1 MADRTIES
9 PRAPTRVED
18 ERCNNSQAS
27 HAGLNLSEDEKAVLD
42 RQTAGPTAYLSSA
55 RFLLSCTSKVDGVIL
70 VTSSIAAIVGGV
82 ATPLAML
89 LLGSMGQSFRGYF
102 VGDTDLSEFNSQVHQ
117 ICLFYVYVAVG
128 AFVAIYIATVG
139 FTMAGEHIAQQIREK
154 YMAAIFRQNIA
165 YFEGIGVGEINTR
178 LTVDTN
184 LIQDAITGKA
194 SLTLSAIAT
203 FVSAF
208 IISFAKSW
216 RLALVLLPALVL
228 IVGSMTVGAAFMVK
242 YTKRALGAYSR
253 GASVA
258 EEAISSIET
267 VTAFSIQRR
276 SVNEYKKHIAA
287 ARLSGLH
294 SGVALAV
301 MMAIM
306 NGVIFWSYGLAFWQG
321 SRWMVHDQIS
331 LSAIITIL
339 FATIT
344 GAFALGNVSPH
355 TQAFVSGVTA
365 TSKISQTI
373 CRTSPI
379 DPSNLAG
386 EKLSVVEGTIEL
398 RNLRHAYPSRPGV
411 LVLDGLDLHF
421 PAGKMTALVGPSG
434 CGKSTIVGL
443 LERLY
448 DPISGNIYLDGHNI
462 TDLNLSWL
470 RQQIGLVSQEPTL
483 FSTTIFENIRYGLI
497 GTQYEHASLKE
508 IEHLIEQSSKTAN
521 AYDFIMALPEG
532 FQTHVGDQGALLS
545 GGQKQ
550 RIAIARAIVGEPRIL
565 LLDEAT
571 SALDVKAERAVQ
583 KALDHAARGR
593 TTIVIAHRLSTITAA
608 DNIVVMSAGR
618 IVEQGT
624 HHELLAKQSV
634 YHELVKQQTIQ
645 AKRAASIDQ
654 HDDVGLQDQDPDD
667 LLEAGNEKNQIN
679 ILADSEKATMHQ
691 SHDVITK
698 KDSTWALIKFVFQL
712 HKDGLYP
719 IMGGLFFSLIAGA
732 SHPTQAIFL
741 AKIIQ
746 ALSLKPAMYNV
757 LRHDVN
763 YWCWMYLMI
772 GFTTVI
778 GWLGQGVCFA
788 YYSQRLIYYA
798 RKKGLDTIVH
808 QDIGQFFLPGSS
820 SATFTTLLSTSAT
833 HIQGLSGVTL
843 GTLLVI
849 LTTLIAGFVLAVAI
863 GWKLALV
870 CTCTVPIQ
878 LGCGILR
885 LKCVTILEGHS
896 KKVSEASAAYAREY
910 STSIRTV
917 AALTLE
923 RFVQG
928 KYHDIMEEQR
938 RKSLLQISQSSIL
951 YAASQSL
958 NFLCAALAF
967 WYGSRLISTD
977 HYSMFQFFV
986 CYTTIIVGAYS
997 AGAIF
1002 SFAPDI
1008 GKAKSGA
1015 QDMKHLFDRPVRID
1029 ARQEGGISVPRI
1041 GGSIEFQNVS
1051 FRYPNRP
1058 EHLILEDVNLTVQ
1071 PGQYVALVGASGSG
1085 KSTIVSLIER
1095 FYDPE
1100 SGMVMVDGI
1109 DVKAWNLKN
1118 YRSHLALVGQSPA
1131 LYDGTI
1137 RDNIL
1142 LGAEGEV
1149 SDEVV
1154 VQACKDANIYDFV
1167 CSLPDGF
1174 ATVVGARGAML
1185 SGGQKQRIA
1194 IARALLRNP
1203 RILLLD
1209 EATSAL
1215 DSESEK
1221 TVQEALDAAARGRT
1235 TVAVAHRISTVQNA
1249 DCIYVLERGHI
1260 VEQGTHQSL
1269 LELRG
1274 RYYELVQI
1282 QSLDRAS

>member
-1 MADRTIES
+1 MADRSTES
-9 PRAPTRVED
+9 PRAPTHVED
-18 ERCNNSQAS
+18 EKCSQAS
-27 HAGLNLSEDEKAVLD
+27 HTGLDLYEDEKTVLD
-42 RQTAGPTAYLSSA
+42 RQTAGPTTYLGPA
-55 RFLLSCTSKVDGVIL
+55 RFLLSCTTKVDGVIL
-70 VTSSIAAIVGGV
+70 MISSIAAIVGGV
-82 ATPLAML
+82 GTPLAML

-102 VGDTDLSEFNSQVHQ
+102 IGDTDLKEFNSQVHQ

-128 AFVAIYIATVG
+128 EFVAIYIATVG
-139 FTMAGEHIAQQIREK
+139 FTMVGERIAQQIREK

-165 YFEGIGVGEINTR
+165 YFECIGVSEINNR
-178 LTVDTN
+178 LTIDTN

-228 IVGSMTVGAAFMVK
+228 IVGSMTVGAACMVK

-267 VTAFSIQRR
+267 VTAFGMQQRL
-276 SVNEYKKHIAA
+276 VNEYKKHIAA

-301 MMAIM
+301 MIAIM

-321 SRWMVHDQIS
+321 SRWMVNDQIS

-365 TSKISQTI
+365 TSKISQAI

-379 DPSNLAG
+379 DSSQSTG

-398 RNLRHAYPSRPGV
+398 RSIRHVYPSRPGV
-411 LVLDGLDLHF
+411 LVLDGLNLHF

-448 DPISGNIYLDGHNI
+448 DPISGTIYLDGHNI
-462 TDLNLSWL
+462 TDLNVSWL

-508 IEHLIEQSSKTAN
+508 IEHLIEQSTKTAN
-521 AYDFIMALPEG
+521 AYDFIMALPDG
-532 FQTHVGDQGALLS
+532 FQTHVGDQGGLLS

-618 IVEQGT
+618 VVEQGT

-634 YHELVKQQTIQ
+634 YQELVKQQTIQ
-645 AKRAASIDQ
+645 AKRVASIAQ
-654 HDDVGLQDQDPDD
+654 HDDVGLQDQDPND
-667 LLEAGNEKNQIN
+667 LVDIKNGKGQTTPLTN
-679 ILADSEKATMHQ
+679 SEKATVHQ
-691 SHDVITK
+691 SHDIIR

-712 HKDGLYP
+712 HKDGVYP
-719 IMGGLFFSLIAGA
+719 IIGGLFFSLIAGA

-741 AKIIQ
+741 AKIIE
-746 ALSLKPAMYNV
+746 ALSLKSSMYNV
-757 LRHDVN
+757 LRHNVN

-788 YYSQRLIYYA
+788 YYSQRLIYTA

-808 QDIGQFFLPGSS
+808 QDIGQFFLPESS
-820 SATFTTLLSTSAT
+820 SSRFTTLLSTSAT
-833 HIQGLSGVTL
+833 QIQGLSGVTL
-843 GTLLVI
+843 GTLLII

-870 CTCTVPIQ
+870 CTCTIPIQ

-885 LKCVTILEGHS
+885 LKCVAILEGHS
-896 KKVSEASAAYAREY
+896 KKVSDASAAYAREY
-910 STSIRTV
+910 STGIRTV
-917 AALTLE
+917 AALSLE

-928 KYHDIMEEQR
+928 KYHDILEEQR

-997 AGAIF
+997 AGAVF

-1015 QDMKHLFDRPVRID
+1015 QDMKRLFDRPVRID
-1029 ARQEGGISVPRI
+1029 ARQEGGISVSRI

-1058 EHLILEDVNLTVQ
+1058 EHLILEDVNLAVQ
-1071 PGQYVALVGASGSG
+1071 PGQYVALVGESGSG

-1100 SGMVMVDGI
+1100 SGMVMVDDI
-1109 DVKAWNLKN
+1109 DVKAWNLRD
-1118 YRSHLALVGQSPA
+1118 YRGHLALVGQNPA

-1149 SDEVV
+1149 SDAAI

-1174 ATVVGARGAML
+1174 ATIVGARGAML

-1221 TVQEALDAAARGRT
+1221 IVQEALDAATRGRT

-1249 DCIYVLERGHI
+1249 DCIYVLERGRI
-1260 VEQGTHQSL
+1260 VEQGNHQSL

-1282 QSLDRAS
+1282 QNFGRT